1 MTESPQIPNQRPK
14 TGNQPPDSE
23 NHTPESLGDQVRH
36 AVIWRSG
43 SQILAQLVMWA
54 STFLVIRILSP
65 ADYGLFAM
73 TQVVLVL
80 LAMLDGYGLAS
91 GLIQQRHVTERP
103 IRQLFGMLI
112 LLNLPL
118 ALHHIALAPWTG
130 AYYRQPRVADL
141 LLWPARGTAER

>member
-1 MTESPQIPNQRPK
+1 MTESPHIPNQRPK

-73 TQVVLVL
+73 TPVVLVL
-80 LAMLDGYGLAS
+80 LAMRS
-91 GLIQQRHVTERP
+91 EER
-103 IRQLFGMLI
+103 
-112 LLNLPL
+112 
-118 ALHHIALAPWTG
+118 
-130 AYYRQPRVADL
+130 RVGRACGITCSSR
-141 LLWPARGTAER
+141 WWSVFQTKK

>member
-1 MTESPQIPNQRPK
+1 MTESPHIPNQRPK

-65 ADYGLFAM
+65 ADYGLFEM
-73 TQVVLVL
+73 TTVVLVML
-80 LAMLDGYGLAS
+80 EMLDGYGLAS
-91 GLIQQRHVTERP
+91 GLLQPPEVIESRNRQRLGVTR
-103 IRQLFGMLI
+103 RS
-112 LLNLPL
+112 
-118 ALHHIALAPWTG
+118 H
-130 AYYRQPRVADL
+130 
-141 LLWPARGTAER
+141 

>member
-1 MTESPQIPNQRPK
+1 MTESPHIPNQRPK

-73 TQVVLVL
+73 TKVVLVL
-80 LAMLDGYGLAS
+80 PAMPDGYGLPS
-91 GLIQQRHVTERP
+91 GLIQQREVTERK
-103 IRQLFGMLI
+103 IRSLGM
-112 LLNLPL
+112 
-118 ALHHIALAPWTG
+118 ASG
-130 AYYRQPRVADL
+130 RERVCQSVWISVFA
-141 LLWPARGTAER
+141 